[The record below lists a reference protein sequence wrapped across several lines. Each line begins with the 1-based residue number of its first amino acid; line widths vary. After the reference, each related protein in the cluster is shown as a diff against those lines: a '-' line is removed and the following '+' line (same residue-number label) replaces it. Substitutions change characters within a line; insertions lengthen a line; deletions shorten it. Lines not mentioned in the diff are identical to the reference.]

1 MLRTVT
7 LLLAG
12 FVLAATP
19 PQVRAQDDDSRAL
32 VLKAMQAH
40 GGKKN
45 LNKYPAAQIK
55 LKGEVEVMG
64 VQAKFTG
71 EMFFLLPDK
80 MKNIMT
86 VEVNNMNLD
95 IIQVFDGKQFHMKVA
110 GQAIELKDDDL
121 IKETKASLYCEK
133 VASLMDL
140 DDPAYKLSSLG
151 EVQVSNKPAV
161 GIRVSREGQ
170 RDVNLFFDKQSHLLV
185 KYEFRAKDFM
195 GQMEVTQ
202 EKLVSDYKEVMGVQT
217 ATKMTMLHDGKK
229 AMDLEVIETRFAE
242 TFDDSYFTKP

>member
-1 MLRTVT
+1 MLRTAT

-19 PQVRAQDDDSRAL
+19 PQVRAQDDDSRAV
-32 VLKAMQAH
+32 VLKALEAH

-71 EMFFLLPDK
+71 ELFFLLPDK
-80 MKNIMT
+80 MKNVMA
-86 VEVNNMNLD
+86 VEVNNMNID
-95 IIQVFDGKQFHMKVA
+95 ITQVFDGKQFYMKVA
-110 GQAIELKDDDL
+110 GQNLELKDDDL

-151 EVQVSNKPAV
+151 EVQVSGKPAV
-161 GIRVSREGQ
+161 GIRVSRDGQ
-170 RDVNLFFDKQSHLLV
+170 RDVNLFFDKQSHRLA

-217 ATKMTMLHDGKK
+217 ATKMTVLHDGKK
-229 AMDLEVIETRFAE
+229 AMDLEVTETRYAE